1 MEKSKHPCPPKRNN
15 KKGAEKNSTG
25 MRKRIKQMK
34 FELWCETPAVLYAL
48 SLFLF
53 VFVFPLHSVSIMGGI
68 TTQPDKIMMTM
79 MAMMKFPST

>member
-1 MEKSKHPCPPKRNN
+1 M
-15 KKGAEKNSTG
+15 T
-25 MRKRIKQMK
+25 
-34 FELWCETPAVLYAL
+34 AVLYAL